1 MINLNKLVLLT
12 SMLIAVMAA
21 SFSVYGI
28 GLLFSCASIAAMTMA
43 SVLELGK
50 LVTTSWLFRHWKF
63 ANSLMKVYMLF
74 AIIILMGITS
84 LGIFG
89 YLTSAYQ
96 KSALKNELRLTKI
109 TSFEQQ
115 KVDKNKIYKIFN

>member
-12 SMLIAVMAA
+12 SMLIAIMAA

-28 GLLFSCASIAAMTMA
+28 GLLFSGAAIAAMIMA
-43 SVLELGK
+43 SALELGK
-50 LVTTSWLFRHWKF
+50 LVTTSWLFRNWGI
-63 ANSLMKVYMLF
+63 ANKLMKIYMLF
-74 AIIILMGITS
+74 AVIVLMGITS

-96 KSALKNELRLTKI
+96 KSALENELRLTKI
-109 TSFEQQ
+109 KTFALSINLF
-115 KVDKNKIYKIFN
+115 

>member
-28 GLLFSCASIAAMTMA
+28 GLLFSGASIAAMTMA